1 MFLKTFRYR
10 IKPAKMG
17 EYLAIRQ
24 QADVVYH
31 RFLPQS
37 PTYLQSAS
45 DPYQWLELYH
55 YTDES
60 NYRAS
65 LDQMQQDEELAKLW
79 VRFQAIL
86 DPAYPA
92 AVDEYRYSNSANGV
106 APETQSEFQS
116 PEE

>member
-24 QADVVYH
+24 QADGVYQRH
-31 RFLPQS
+31 LTQMPS
-37 PTYLQSAS
+37 YLQSAT

-55 YTDES
+55 YTDETS
-60 NYRAS
+60 YRTS
-65 LDQMQQDEELAKLW
+65 IEQMQQDEELAKLW
-79 VRFQAIL
+79 ARFQAIL

-92 AVDEYRYSNSANGV
+92 VVDEYRYNESSNGRP
-106 APETQSEFQS
+106 PEPWTEHEGP
-116 PEE
+116 PE